1 MLPYDIGLKE
11 GSDPE
16 VTKEQRR
23 EERLNA
29 LADKEHEAIQ
39 RQTANESH
47 SAHTAQPP
55 SSSSS
60 SASSAAATSV
70 RSPEP
75 DPMGGD
81 GPTPAP
87 LLGALHSSN
96 TAANSSQSG
105 SAASVTANSADSIQ
119 H

>member
-1 MLPYDIGLKE
+1 MMPYDIGLQE

-16 VTKEQRR
+16 VTREQRR

-29 LADKEHEAIQ
+29 QADKEHEAIQ
-39 RQTANESH
+39 RQAADDSL
-47 SAHTAQPP
+47 SAKSATPA
-55 SSSSS
+55 SSSST
-60 SASSAAATSV
+60 ASSHTAPTSV

-96 TAANSSQSG
+96 TAANDSQAG
-105 SAASVTANSADSIQ
+105 SAASVTANSGDSIQ